1 MFGVWLV
8 LVLGVSSVSPIL
20 PKLMEELHVSA
31 RSIGL
36 VISLFTLPGIVLAP
50 LVGIVADRLGRRR
63 ILVAA
68 LLTFGIFGT
77 GCALANDFH
86 ALLIFRFLQGI
97 GVAPLGVLSPTIIS
111 DLYDERERVTAMG
124 YSMMALSIGSAV
136 FPIVGGLLGT
146 VGWRYPFLLCL
157 PAIPLAILVYR
168 FLDNPEP
175 EQSGHFREYVS
186 ATFSAVRTRRALALF
201 LLTFLS
207 SIVLFGPFVT
217 YLPVVFK
224 SRFNASP
231 AVIGLIISTAS
242 YFTFLASSLVGRL
255 SGREGVKAMIL
266 RSAFALYLVSMLIV
280 PFMSEVLI
288 AVVPVALV
296 GAGLGLNAP
305 IRLSILGGLAP
316 IGYRAAVMSVNNMI
330 LRLGQ
335 TLAPVLMGLV
345 VAGLGLDA
353 VYFAG
358 VGVAGAMILL
368 VPWAVEESGDKGP
381 IVRQITAGPSGGGC

>member
-1 MFGVWLV
+1 
-8 LVLGVSSVSPIL
+8 
-20 PKLMEELHVSA
+20 
-31 RSIGL
+31 
-36 VISLFTLPGIVLAP
+36 
-50 LVGIVADRLGRRR
+50 
-63 ILVAA
+63 
-68 LLTFGIFGT
+68 
-77 GCALANDFH
+77 
-86 ALLIFRFLQGI
+86 
-97 GVAPLGVLSPTIIS
+97 
-111 DLYDERERVTAMG
+111 
-124 YSMMALSIGSAV
+124 
-136 FPIVGGLLGT
+136 
-146 VGWRYPFLLCL
+146 
-157 PAIPLAILVYR
+157 
-168 FLDNPEP
+168 
-175 EQSGHFREYVS
+175 
-186 ATFSAVRTRRALALF
+186 
-201 LLTFLS
+201 
-207 SIVLFGPFVT
+207 
-217 YLPVVFK
+217 
-224 SRFNASP
+224 
-231 AVIGLIISTAS
+231 VIGLIISAAS